1 MSNAYHL
8 LILPLRATEKKTAI
22 PGVQVTAE
30 ALKEKGLSII
40 GPSLYDCCKNKSPQ
54 MSKLHVY
61 LATVRI
67 FKSVLN
73 LD

>member
-1 MSNAYHL
+1 M
-8 LILPLRATEKKTAI
+8 
-22 PGVQVTAE
+22 AE